1 MWTLYPELRGI
12 DEVLDED
19 LRIATVGLGK
29 MGLLHSTILNM
40 LKPGIVKAIVDKSYL
55 ITFGGLRLIKNVK
68 FYRDISKMVR
78 EMEPDIVYITTPTKS
93 HYSIASQLIERE
105 VPNIFLEKPPT
116 ENLRKAYSL
125 LRKCSSNHKL
135 MVGLQKRYSATFR
148 HAKKLVEEKT
158 VGEILSVE
166 AYIKSNDVAAPTN
179 RFDRL
184 GKGVLLDLGVHLV
197 DLIQWIFNVEKVEK
211 AAMRKIYT
219 NVDDHFQAS
228 LKLSSGAEA
237 LIEVS
242 WSDTSRRLPET
253 YMKIRGEKGIIEVS
267 EDYLK
272 LNLPG
277 STKTARYRPHYY
289 QGIPQVNLADPEY
302 TLESVHFLHSIRY
315 AKQPLTSLQNTLKTM
330 KIIDELYEKARKP
343 ID

>member
-1 MWTLYPELRGI
+1 MWALYPELKGI
-12 DEVLDED
+12 DKVLDDD

-29 MGLLHSTILNM
+29 MGLLHSAILNM

-55 ITFGGLRLIKNVK
+55 VTFGGSRLIKNVK
-68 FYRDISKMVR
+68 FYRDISKMIHEV
-78 EMEPDIVYITTPTKS
+78 EPDIVYITTPTRS
-93 HYSIASQLIERE
+93 HYPIASQLIEKQ
-105 VPNIFLEKPPT
+105 VLNLFLEKPPT
-116 ENLRKAYSL
+116 DNSKKASSL
-125 LRKCSSNHKL
+125 LRKCGSYHKL

-158 VGEILSVE
+158 LGKILSVE
-166 AYIKSNDVAAPTN
+166 AYIKSNDVAAPTD

-242 WSDTSRRLPET
+242 WSVASRRLPET
-253 YMKIRGEKGIIEVS
+253 YVKIRGEKGIIEVS

-272 LNLPG
+272 LDLPG
-277 STKTARYRPHYY
+277 STKTARYKPHYY

-302 TLESVHFLHSIRY
+302 TLENMHFLHSIHY